1 MKNYGDSL
9 EEKYG
14 SRHPMH
20 CQKIKDKVRT
30 TTEER
35 WGGIGFASKEIH
47 QKYEDKCMELYGV
60 KNGGGYEQALKKIME
75 TKMERYNHPYFVFPL
90 GEQGMVS
97 KGEKEVLEFV
107 KSIYS
112 GTIIENDRTKM
123 TPNDENGWIEN
134 HELDIWLPDIKVA
147 IEFNGTYWHTLPNI
161 VESDKFKKIQC
172 ESKGIRLLT
181 ISESDWNNEQ
191 DICKSKIIDFL

>member
-1 MKNYGDSL
+1 MQ
-9 EEKYG
+9 
-14 SRHPMH
+14 

-47 QKYEDKCMELYGV
+47 QKYEDKCMKLYGV
-60 KNGGGYEQALKKIME
+60 KNGGGSEQALKKIME
-75 TKMERYNHPYFVFPL
+75 TKMERYNHPYFVFPI

-112 GTIIENDRTKM
+112 GTIIENDRTQM

-134 HELDIWLPDIKVA
+134 HELDIWLHDIKAA
-147 IEFNGTYWHTLPNI
+147 IEFNGTYWHSIPNI

-181 ISESDWNNEQ
+181 ISESDWVNEP